1 MELAA
6 RHGNEGRRLMRSILA
21 LNAGSSSI
29 KFGLYD
35 LEASA
40 ELDLASRG
48 SLDLGDAPRLTAKAA
63 DGELQ
68 CDRPLAADASPDL
81 AIGQMLQWIENEL
94 GGRKLIAA
102 GHRIVH
108 GGREFVEPVR
118 LTPTIIEALDRL
130 TPLAPLHQPRSLA
143 PIRALA
149 ALRPDLP
156 QVGCF
161 DTAFHRTIEPLVS
174 RFALPRRYEADGIHR
189 YGFHGLSYEY
199 VAGRLKQISPDLATK
214 RTIVAHLGNG
224 ASLCAMRDGRSV
236 DTTMGF
242 SALDGLVMGTR
253 CGAIDPGVL
262 LYLLLERGVSG
273 EALQDML
280 YEESGLLGVSGISG
294 DMRTLEASD
303 DRRAREAV
311 ELFAFRAARE
321 VAALAN
327 TLGGL
332 ECLVFTGGIGE
343 HSAPARKA
351 ICDRLGWLG
360 VAIDEAAN
368 SSHAALMSQA
378 ESKVEVRVVATDE
391 EGVIARHTRKVMEG
405 PD

>member
-1 MELAA
+1 M
-6 RHGNEGRRLMRSILA
+6 RRSILA

-35 LEASA
+35 LAASA

-48 SLDLGDAPRLTAKAA
+48 SLDLGDAPRLTAKTA

-68 CDRPLAADASPDL
+68 CDRPLAADASRDMGPDIG
-81 AIGQMLQWIENEL
+81 IGQMLQWIENEL

-130 TPLAPLHQPRSLA
+130 TPLAPLHQPCSLA
-143 PIRALA
+143 PIRTLA

-199 VAGRLKQISPDLATK
+199 VAGRLKQISPDLAAK

-351 ICDRLGWLG
+351 ICERLGWLG
-360 VAIDEAAN
+360 VAIDETAN
-368 SSHAALMSQA
+368 KSHEALISQA
-378 ESKVEVRVVATDE
+378 DSKVEVRFVATDE
-391 EGVIARHTRKVMEG
+391 EGVIARHTRKVMEEPG
-405 PD
+405 

>member
-6 RHGNEGRRLMRSILA
+6 RHGNEGWRLMRSILA

-48 SLDLGDAPRLTAKAA
+48 SLDLGDAPRLTAKAG
-63 DGELQ
+63 DGAVQ
-68 CDRPLAADASPDL
+68 CDRPLAAHSSRDMG
-81 AIGQMLQWIENEL
+81 IGQMLQWIENEL

-108 GGREFVEPVR
+108 GGRDFVEPVR
-118 LTPTIIEALDRL
+118 LTSTVIQALDRL

-161 DTAFHRTIEPLVS
+161 DTAFHRTIEPMVS
-174 RFALPRRYEADGIHR
+174 RFALPRHYEADGIHR

-199 VAGRLKQISPDLATK
+199 VADRLKQMSPDLAAK
-214 RTIVAHLGNG
+214 RTIVAHLGKG

-236 DTTMGF
+236 DTTMGI

-262 LYLLLERGVSG
+262 LYLLLEKGVG
-273 EALQDML
+273 GDALQHML

-303 DRRAREAV
+303 DRQAREAV

-321 VAALAN
+321 MAALAN

-332 ECLVFTGGIGE
+332 ECLVFTAGIGE

-360 VAIDEAAN
+360 VAVDEVAN
-368 SSHAALMSQA
+368 SSHAALISQA
-378 ESKVEVRVVATDE
+378 GSKVEVRVVATDE
-391 EGVIARHTRKVMEG
+391 EGMIAAHTRKLMEE
-405 PD
+405 PS